1 MKMNFLR
8 YILFS
13 TVCGILTVSNIKA
26 QIYSF
31 EDNKVPNNWRIDKGL
46 LSVTNGKY
54 KLGNQSLRIDWQPG
68 AKFEMVSPLGI
79 DIASGKKNGGIAT
92 WVYSDRSIE
101 SPAVFVF
108 KDIDGKE
115 LARSEFKLGFTGW
128 RCYWQQFQAD
138 LGIKKGTKVKDV
150 EIIFPNSKDGGT
162 VYVDYLEFTPNVSWQ
177 KMSDAQYTVNRT
189 DFSLIPNFMLYRS
202 AEEKVD
208 NMISA
213 TDKDIEI
220 ISDRLTDWYLG
231 GNIQDKG
238 ALSIIREKS
247 ETEFISG
254 GVKLSDGIK
263 INYSTDN
270 RPIGYPL
277 YPMCAPNKID
287 GEKIHQ
293 FRGIN
298 EKILLP
304 LALDYR
310 KNNNN
315 ESLEKIKYIYDWFND
330 QGWADGSGLGTLCFE
345 KLRSSGYF
353 HSFFLVKD
361 QLSDEVYER
370 ELNSLYWFTMF
381 GICYDLPTYA
391 GEVADNLRAL
401 AIPKLIYAL
410 SVKDKCKR
418 QIALTAYKAYME
430 NALGIAPGFYGT
442 LKADFSGYHHRGTYN
457 SAYYPHALYAGAL
470 IAYLLHDTPYALS
483 EETLNNL
490 KRGLLTFRFFSANL
504 EIPAGTVGRF
514 PLKQDVLHELLP
526 AFAYVAFS
534 YKEPDKELVAALK
547 KIMNNADNKGHIID
561 YVRSVNSTLAYTAS
575 VGEVELMEKA
585 VSLNIDE
592 EEDIEGNLF
601 MPYSG
606 LMVMKDENLH
616 FNVKGFSRYIW
627 DFESSDKENIKGR
640 YLAYGQLE
648 YFDLKNRKKSFLPV
662 EKEFDWNF
670 ISGTTVKVLSDD
682 ELIDR
687 GGGSS
692 GHRNFSDETFLA
704 GVDGGNNAAMFS
716 FRMHDISYDSS
727 FRANK
732 SVFSIGDYLLCMGSD
747 IQNNDNS
754 HNTVTTIFQSFDK
767 SWKKKSGEGYI
778 LGDASLL
785 YALKKGKLG
794 FDKEGNHTC
803 AYIEHGK
810 APKSSDYEY
819 YIIKN
824 EDKKLA
830 ARLISKDSPV
840 NIISGN
846 NDAHIVEDK
855 EKNVVCGALFNVEKV
870 YNNLTVKKVNIPLAY
885 VVENVGDD
893 MVLSICEPDMRRI
906 SRTHM
911 GLLTEEDVIQ
921 EEKPFSTKIV
931 LNGIYNVSCDQKQI
945 IMSHDK
951 SRSETYI
958 TIETIRGENYKLR
971 LKSSDK

>member
-1 MKMNFLR
+1 MINLKHFFVVLLCTHVSYNF
-8 YILFS
+8 
-13 TVCGILTVSNIKA
+13 NA

-31 EDNKVPNNWRIDKGL
+31 EDNKVPNNWKIDKGV
-46 LSVTNGKY
+46 LSVTNEKY
-54 KLGNQSLRIDWQPG
+54 KLGKQSLKIDWEPG

-79 DIASGKKNGGIAT
+79 DIASRKKNGGIAT
-92 WVYSDRSIE
+92 WIYSDRAIE

-115 LARSEFKLGFTGW
+115 VARSEFKLGFAGW

-138 LGIKKGTKVKDV
+138 LGIKKDTKVKNV

-162 VYVDYLEFTPNVSWQ
+162 FYVDYLEFTPNVSWQ

-189 DFSLIPNFMLYRS
+189 DFSLIPNFILYRS
-202 AEEKVD
+202 VEEKVD

-213 TDKDIEI
+213 NDNDIKI

-231 GNIQDKG
+231 GNIQNKG
-238 ALSIIREKS
+238 ELSIIREKS
-247 ETEFISG
+247 ETEFISE
-254 GVKLSDGIK
+254 GVKLSDDIK
-263 INYSTDN
+263 INYSSDN
-270 RPIGYPL
+270 SPIGYPL
-277 YPMCAPNKID
+277 YPMCAPNTID
-287 GEKIHQ
+287 GEKIYQ

-381 GICYDLPTYA
+381 GICYDIPTYK

-547 KIMNNADNKGHIID
+547 KVMNNADNKCHIID
-561 YVRSVNSTLAYTAS
+561 YVRSVNSNLAYTAS
-575 VGEVELMEKA
+575 VGEVELLEKA
-585 VSLNIDE
+585 FSLNIHDE
-592 EEDIEGNLF
+592 DDIKGNLF

-648 YFDLKNRKKSFLPV
+648 YFDLKNRKKSFMPI
-662 EKEFDWNF
+662 EKKFDWNF
-670 ISGTTVKVLSDD
+670 ISGTTVKILSDD

-704 GVDGGNNAAMFS
+704 GVDGGKNVAMFS

-732 SVFSIGDYLLCMGSD
+732 SVFSIGDYLLCIGSD
-747 IQNNDNS
+747 IQNNDNN
-754 HNTVTTIFQSFDK
+754 HNTVTTIFQSFDNT
-767 SWKKKSGEGYI
+767 WKEEAGEGYI

-794 FDKEGNHTC
+794 FYKEGNHTY

-824 EDKKLA
+824 ENKNLA

-840 NIISGN
+840 NIISSN

-855 EKNVVCGALFNVEKV
+855 EKNVICGAIFNSEKV
-870 YNNLTVKKVNIPLAY
+870 YNDLIVRKVNIPLAY
-885 VVENVGDD
+885 VAENVDD
-893 MVLSICEPDMRRI
+893 DIVLSICEPDMRRI
-906 SRTHM
+906 SRAHM

-921 EEKPFSTKIV
+921 EETPFSTKII

-945 IMSHDK
+945 IVSHDK
-951 SRSETYI
+951 SRNKTYI
-958 TIETIRGENYKLR
+958 TLETIRGENYKLH